1 MYTGLIANR
10 YAKALAAYAAAGG
23 EERRTYDEV
32 KRLIGYYREDATLRE
47 ALFSPVLSAEKKLG
61 FVCRSFGGRPCAALE
76 AFIRLV
82 LRHHRE
88 HYLYFMLYS
97 YRGLYKERHNI
108 RDAVLQTAAPVGEE
122 FVERLCRVAEARTHS
137 EVHIRR
143 EVHPELVGG
152 FVFRIDDVLIDA
164 SLAAQLKLLRRKLG
178 SKPQRIV

>member
-1 MYTGLIANR
+1 
-10 YAKALAAYAAAGG
+10 
-23 EERRTYDEV
+23 
-32 KRLIGYYREDATLRE
+32 
-47 ALFSPVLSAEKKLG
+47 
-61 FVCRSFGGRPCAALE
+61 
-76 AFIRLV
+76 
-82 LRHHRE
+82 
-88 HYLYFMLYS
+88 MLYS
-97 YRGLYKERHNI
+97 YGGLYKERHNI

>member
-23 EERRTYDEV
+23 EEQRTYDEV
-32 KRLIGYYREDATLRE
+32 KRLIGCYREDTTLRE
-47 ALFSPVLSAEKKLG
+47 ALFSPILSAEKKLG
-61 FVCRSFGGRPCAALE
+61 FVCRSFGGRLCATLE

-97 YRGLYKERHNI
+97 YRGRYKERHNI

-122 FVERLCRVAEARTHS
+122 FVGRLCRAAEARTHS

-143 EVHPELVGG
+143 EVRPELIGG

>member
-1 MYTGLIANR
+1 MRRWRLSSGWCSVTTGSI
-10 YAKALAAYAAAGG
+10 
-23 EERRTYDEV
+23 TS
-32 KRLIGYYREDATLRE
+32 ISCSIPT
-47 ALFSPVLSAEKKLG
+47 
-61 FVCRSFGGRPCAALE
+61 
-76 AFIRLV
+76 
-82 LRHHRE
+82 
-88 HYLYFMLYS
+88 
-97 YRGLYKERHNI
+97 GLYKERHNI